1 MAKQIGM
8 GYSFREKSIEKE
20 NEDLK
25 ENKKRIEEKI
35 VALTKENEELK
46 AENAKLKGKKE
57 TKEPTVA
64 EIKAKLDELKIE
76 YNSKANKEE
85 LLSLLPQ
92 E

>member
-20 NEDLK
+20 NEALK
-25 ENKKRIEEKI
+25 ENKKRIEERI

-46 AENAKLKGKKE
+46 AENAKLKEK
-57 TKEPTVA
+57 KEPTVA
-64 EIKAKLDELKIE
+64 EIKAKLDELGIE

>member
-1 MAKQIGM
+1 MAKQIGI
-8 GYSFREKSIEKE
+8 GYSFREISIEKE

-25 ENKKRIEEKI
+25 ENKKRLEERI
-35 VALTKENEELK
+35 VDLTKKNEKLK
-46 AENAKLKGKKE
+46 AENAKLKSE

-64 EIKAKLDELKIE
+64 EIRARLDKLGIE
-76 YNSKANKEE
+76 YDSKANKEE